1 MRQFFSIII
10 LVMMS
15 VLINGCSTQR
25 GAFEGDGGGTDPDD
39 VFIASSIKKIETDE
53 MLRQS
58 TVAPYKSLTEAAAD
72 TDTKAD
78 KTFTLQALAVQGGET
93 TNYTTSG
100 ELGWS
105 QDGETIID
113 VATITFSAVSLTFDA
128 GGKMSAVTAYFADK
142 TYNITPNDGSATQI
156 DATNIASGAIS
167 DATIATFTVD
177 REASFGFASNYMAYI
192 GWNLER
198 KVGDAN
204 RLSALGESKDRGYSI
219 NGSIVTGI
227 ETDNVNIPSNGA
239 VTFIGKGRGYYSH
252 VSADKASYAT
262 IFDVATEVD

>member
-1 MRQFFSIII
+1 MISILII
-10 LVMMS
+10 GCGGSDNGGS
-15 VLINGCSTQR
+15 VNT
-25 GAFEGDGGGTDPDD
+25 GGGGID
-39 VFIASSIKKIETDE
+39 VEDKVTLDRIDTIETDE

-58 TVAPYKSLTEAAAD
+58 TVTPYESLTEAAAD
-72 TDTKAD
+72 TANKTD
-78 KTFTLQALAVQGGET
+78 KIFTLQALAVQGGET

-113 VATITFSAVSLTFDA
+113 VATITFPAVSLTFD
-128 GGKMSAVTAYFADK
+128 GDGNMSAVTAYFADK

-156 DATNIASGAIS
+156 DATNIASGAVS
-167 DATIATFTVD
+167 DATIATLTVD
-177 REASFGFASNYMAYI
+177 REASFGFDSNYMAYI

-198 KVGDAN
+198 TVGDAN
-204 RLSALGESKDRGYSI
+204 ELTTLGEDKDRGYSI
-219 NGSIVTGI
+219 NGSIVAGI